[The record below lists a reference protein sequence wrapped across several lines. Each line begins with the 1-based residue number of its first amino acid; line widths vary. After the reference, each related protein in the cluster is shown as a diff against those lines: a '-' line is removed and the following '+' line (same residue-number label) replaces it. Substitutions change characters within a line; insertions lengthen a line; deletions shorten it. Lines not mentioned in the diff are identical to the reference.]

1 MKSIIKLTAIV
12 AVFAGVMAL
21 SSCHRQTC
29 PTYTKST
36 NEVSAQ
42 VRA

>member
-1 MKSIIKLTAIV
+1 MNKLMKSII
-12 AVFAGVMAL
+12 AVVSIAGIIGI

-29 PTYTKST
+29 PTYTKAESSVK
-36 NEVSAQ
+36 E